1 MLSTVLRRWGCHETI
16 RAVAKHTLS
25 VDARAV
31 NRVCSWFEGS
41 ARTLPWRDTSPWGV
55 MVSEFMLQQTPV
67 VRVEPV
73 WRQWLERWPAPSDLA
88 AEPAGSAVRAW
99 GRLGYPRRALRL
111 HSSAQ
116 ILASDFDDQ
125 VPDDQTTLRSLPGV
139 GEYTA
144 AAICAFAFGQPTV
157 VLDVNVRRV
166 LSRAWTGIAEPPT
179 HLTAV
184 ERSLANALVDA
195 AADGAAWAAASMELG
210 AIVCTRKEPS
220 CDVCPLRRMCRWVA
234 EGKPEQATPRKTQA
248 RFEGSDRQARGRM
261 MRMMREAHGSVTR
274 GDLLAIL
281 EDEEQAKR
289 ALASLEAD
297 GLLRRRRSRYSLP
310 E

>member
-1 MLSTVLRRWGCHETI
+1 MRDR
-16 RAVAKHTLS
+16 RAV
-25 VDARAV
+25 D
-31 NRVCSWFEGS
+31 RVCSWFEAN
-41 ARTLPWRDTSPWGV
+41 ARPLPWRDTSPWGV

-67 VRVEPV
+67 SRVEPV
-73 WRQWLERWPAPSDLA
+73 WREWMQRWPAPSALA
-88 AEPAGSAVRAW
+88 AETSGSAVRAW

-111 HSSAQ
+111 HAAAAV
-116 ILASDFDDQ
+116 IASDFGDE
-125 VPDDQTTLRSLPGV
+125 VPSDEATLRSLPGV
-139 GEYTA
+139 GDYTA

-166 LSRAWTGIAEPPT
+166 ISRAWTGIAEPPS

-184 ERSLANALVDA
+184 ERALAAALVSA
-195 AADGAAWAAASMELG
+195 ASDGAAWAAASMELG

-220 CDVCPLRRMCRWVA
+220 CGSCPLRRSCRWQA
-234 EGKPEQATPRKTQA
+234 EGAPEHPVPRRTQP

-261 MRMMREAHGSVTR
+261 MRLLRERHDFVSRAE
-274 GDLLAIL
+274 LLATA
-281 EDEEQAKR
+281 EDHEQALR

-297 GLLRRRRSRYSLP
+297 GLVKRRRSSYSLP

>member
-1 MLSTVLRRWGCHETI
+1 MLSTVLREGARHETI
-16 RAVAKHTLS
+16 RAVAKNTS
-25 VDARAV
+25 VSDKRAV
-31 NRVCSWFEGS
+31 DRVCAWFDAN
-41 ARTLPWRDTSPWGV
+41 ARPLPWRHTTPWGV

-67 VRVEPV
+67 TRVEPV
-73 WRQWLERWPAPSDLA
+73 WREWLQLWPKPSTLA

-111 HSSAQ
+111 HATAQ
-116 ILASDFDDQ
+116 IIAADFDDQ
-125 VPDDQTTLRSLPGV
+125 VPRDGATLRSLPGV
-139 GEYTA
+139 GDYTA

-166 LSRAWTGIAEPPT
+166 ISRAWTGVDEPPA

-184 ERSLANALVDA
+184 ERALALTLVESA
-195 AADGAAWAAASMELG
+195 SDGAAWAAASMELG

-220 CDVCPLRRMCRWVA
+220 CEACPLRRSCRWVA
-234 EGKPEQATPRKTQA
+234 EGMPQRAEPRRVQA
-248 RFEGSDRQARGRM
+248 RFEGSDRQVRGRI
-261 MRMMREAHGSVTR
+261 MRVLRESQGPVAR
-274 GDLLAIL
+274 GDLLTVT
-281 EDEEQAKR
+281 EDSEQAQR

-297 GLLRRRRSRYSLP
+297 GLVKRRRSRYSLP

>member
-1 MLSTVLRRWGCHETI
+1 MRDR
-16 RAVAKHTLS
+16 RAV
-25 VDARAV
+25 D
-31 NRVCSWFEGS
+31 RVCSWFEAN
-41 ARTLPWRDTSPWGV
+41 ARPLPWRDTSPWGV

-67 VRVEPV
+67 SRVEPV
-73 WRQWLERWPAPSDLA
+73 WREWMQRWPAPSALA
-88 AEPAGSAVRAW
+88 AETSGSAVRAW

-111 HSSAQ
+111 HAAAAV
-116 ILASDFDDQ
+116 IASDFGDE
-125 VPDDQTTLRSLPGV
+125 VPSDEATLRTLPGV
-139 GEYTA
+139 GDYTA

-166 LSRAWTGIAEPPT
+166 ISRAWTGIAEPPS

-184 ERSLANALVDA
+184 ERALAAALVSA
-195 AADGAAWAAASMELG
+195 ASDGAAWAAASMELG

-220 CDVCPLRRMCRWVA
+220 CGSCPLRRSCRWQA
-234 EGKPEQATPRKTQA
+234 EGAPEHPVPRRTQP

-261 MRMMREAHGSVTR
+261 MRLLRERHDFVSRAE
-274 GDLLAIL
+274 LLATA
-281 EDEEQAKR
+281 EDHEQALR

-297 GLLRRRRSRYSLP
+297 GLVKRRRSSYSLP